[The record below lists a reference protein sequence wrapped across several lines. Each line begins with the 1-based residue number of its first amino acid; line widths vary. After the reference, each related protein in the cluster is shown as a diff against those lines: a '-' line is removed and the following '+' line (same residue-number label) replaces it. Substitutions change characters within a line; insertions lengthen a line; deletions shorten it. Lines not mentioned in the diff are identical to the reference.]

1 MRVERGLI
9 AALVGASV
17 MIGLAGC
24 GTTVSRQAG
33 QGDFA
38 TAAEVGAKSEFSQ
51 LSTEDHFVVCT
62 AYQELNRFSDLDRCM
77 PALRTRLETE
87 ELTVGGGLFTYNQ
100 DYTALLL
107 DGLEAKKFLALGDY
121 EQAREYG
128 LKAYAAAHRKP
139 RGYMNEGL
147 SAMTAI
153 LTLGLNNPNAED
165 SAWAELL
172 RQSALIEPTGLMAT
186 IEGLRGAPEAE
197 RYRAELETIW
207 DGQDKSEINNGPNL
221 AIMRRWMGQAFF
233 VTGDYEHAYTAFTR
247 DDRGGFAKA
256 GDGFFEAL
264 LFVEKPILEPIAYA
278 VAGTNFDDLGFAQD
292 FPLDVMVHRAAFRSG
307 RIDVA
312 RTGFD
317 RLLQEPRLVSFA
329 GLHFNMLHERGLIAL
344 QDGDRA
350 GALEYLRRA
359 VEVLEEKRA
368 GLESEDYKLGFIG
381 DKNAVYAD
389 LVRLLLEDGETAQAF
404 EYAERAKARALVDM
418 LAGRATGGAAGGVAG
433 GAIGGAAV
441 SANASGLI
449 AELEALERQSLQV
462 ASLSDPGAATR
473 RAEIDDTRA
482 AIARE
487 APELAS
493 LISVQPAALS
503 QIQDRLATDETLLVF
518 FGAGDAAYVF
528 VVTRDTLTAKALQGQ
543 RMASTVVNFRR
554 SVRRPDTD
562 AHVVAGRRLYDRLI
576 RPIEGEVAGRRLTI
590 VPHGPLHYL
599 PFSALNDGTAYLGE
613 RYALRL
619 LPSASVLEFLDKPV
633 TAQQDLL
640 ALGNP
645 DLNDPSLA
653 LPGAEAET
661 RAIDTGW
668 SGSRV
673 LLRQFATEAN
683 FKRFA
688 GDFRYLHLASHGQ
701 FNADEP
707 MRSRLLLTP
716 GDGEDGSLTVEELY
730 NLRLNADLVTLSAC
744 ETALGNVETGDD
756 VIGLTRG
763 FLYAGARSVVASLWP
778 VSDDAT
784 AVLMARFYENL
795 KTMEKAEALRDAM
808 SATRDRYPHPVYWS
822 AFHMTGAW

>member
-1 MRVERGLI
+1 MRFKRGLV
-9 AALVGASV
+9 AALAGAV
-17 MIGLAGC
+17 LAVGLAGC
-24 GTTVSRQAG
+24 LSTVSRQAG

-38 TAAEVGAKSEFSQ
+38 AAAEAGAKSEFSQ
-51 LSTEDHFVVCT
+51 LSAEDHFAVCT

-77 PALRTRLETE
+77 PALRKRLETE
-87 ELTVGGGLFTYNQ
+87 KLTVGGGLFTYNE

-107 DGLEAKKFLALGDY
+107 DGIEAKKFLALGDY
-121 EQAREYG
+121 ERAREFG
-128 LKAYAAAHRKP
+128 LRAYAASRRAP

-165 SAWAELL
+165 SAWAELM

-207 DGQDKSEINNGPNL
+207 DGQDKSEVNNGPNL
-221 AIMRRWMGQAFF
+221 AIMRRWMGQAYF
-233 VTGDYEHAYTAFTR
+233 VTDDFESAFAAFTR

-278 VAGTNFDDLGFAQD
+278 VAGTNFDDIGFAQE
-292 FPLDVMVHRAAFRSG
+292 FPLDVMVHRAALRSG
-307 RIDVA
+307 RVDIA
-312 RTGFD
+312 RAGFD

-350 GALEYLRRA
+350 GAMEYLRRA

-418 LAGRATGGAAGGVAG
+418 LAGRATGGAAAP
-433 GAIGGAAV
+433 
-441 SANASGLI
+441 ANATGLV

-482 AIARE
+482 AIARD

-493 LISVQPAALS
+493 LISVRPAALS
-503 QIQDRLATDETLLVF
+503 QIKGRLAADETLLVF
-518 FGAGDAAYVF
+518 FGAADAVYVF
-528 VVTRDTLTAKALQGQ
+528 VVTRDTLTARAVQGQ

-554 SVRRPDTD
+554 SVRRQDSD
-562 AHVVAGRRLYDRLI
+562 AHVVAGQRLYDRLL
-576 RPIEGEVAGRRLTI
+576 RPIEGEIAGQRLTI

-633 TAQQDLL
+633 DARQDLL

-688 GDFRYLHLASHGQ
+688 GDFRYLHLASHGE
-701 FNADEP
+701 FNPDEP
-707 MRSRLLLTP
+707 MRSRLLLTG

-730 NLRLNADLVTLSAC
+730 GLRLNADLVTLSAC
-744 ETALGNVETGDD
+744 ETGLGNVETGDD

-763 FLYAGARSVVASLWP
+763 FLYAGARSVVSSLWP
-778 VSDDAT
+778 VSDEAT

-808 SATRDRYPHPVYWS
+808 SATRERYPHPVYWS